1 MEITQDLD
9 AIDSEP
15 FRPLWSADAF
25 DPSTEVGITK
35 YRADVGRGCTLDSL
49 FVNKRS
55 DVLLVS
61 MHGAIQRA
69 TIRLPRFERL
79 RSFLRTEH
87 SSIYFGDPALYLGEK
102 FSLSW
107 FTGWHETNVPHLIAD
122 WVEKAAYASGASKV
136 VFLGSSGGG
145 FASAQ
150 VSSYVPG
157 SAAVVFNPQTV
168 ISAYRPNGS
177 LGYGRG
183 FIRNIMPELTP
194 KAGLASLDA
203 ETDWAAPMRD
213 RGSMIVRY
221 SRPVSNKL
229 LFVQNEMD
237 HSHWQDHYTPFRE
250 ATEGGV
256 NHERIRYEIYTGPE
270 GHSAPPREVF
280 DAALASALGW
290 LDEVEGQQ

>member
-1 MEITQDLD
+1 VEITQDLD
-9 AIDSEP
+9 AIEAEP
-15 FRPLWSADAF
+15 FQPLWSADAF
-25 DPSTEVGITK
+25 DPPSDVGITK
-35 YRADVGRGCTLDSL
+35 YRADVGKGCTLDSL

-87 SSIYFGDPALYLGEK
+87 SSIYFSDPALYLGEK

-107 FTGWHETNVPHLIAD
+107 FTGWRETNVPHLIAD
-122 WVEKAAYASGASKV
+122 WVERAAYASGASKV
-136 VFLGSSGGG
+136 VFVGSSGGG

-157 SAAVVFNPQTV
+157 SVAVAFNPQTV

-194 KAGLASLDA
+194 NGGLASLDG
-203 ETDWAAPMRD
+203 ETDWAAPLRD

-229 LFVQNEMD
+229 LFVQNNKD
-237 HSHWQDHYTPFRE
+237 HSHWVDHYTPFRE
-250 ATEGGV
+250 TTEGGV
-256 NHERIRYEIYTGPE
+256 NKNRIRYVIYAGPE

-280 DAALASALGW
+280 DAALEEALEWIGPSEEQ
-290 LDEVEGQQ
+290 L

>member
-9 AIDSEP
+9 AIDAEP
-15 FRPLWSADAF
+15 FHPLWSADAF
-25 DPSTEVGITK
+25 DPSNEVGITK
-35 YRADVGRGCTLDSL
+35 HRADVGRDCTLDSL

-55 DVLLVS
+55 DVLVVS

-69 TIRLPRFERL
+69 TINLPRFERL
-79 RSFLRTEH
+79 RSFLRTEY

-107 FTGWHETNVPHLIAD
+107 FTGWHETNVPHLIGD
-122 WVEKAAYASGASKV
+122 WVQKAAYASGASKV
-136 VFLGSSGGG
+136 VFVGSSGGG

-150 VSSYVPG
+150 VSSYVPE

-194 KAGLASLDA
+194 EQGLASLDA
-203 ETDWAAPMRD
+203 ETDWAAPMGD

-221 SRPVSNKL
+221 SRPVPNRL
-229 LFVQNEMD
+229 LFVQND
-237 HSHWQDHYTPFRE
+237 HDQSHWIDHYTPFRE
-250 ATEGGV
+250 ATQGGV
-256 NHERIRYEIYTGPE
+256 NEDRIRYTIYTGPE

-280 DAALASALGW
+280 DAALVEALEW
-290 LDEVEGQQ
+290 LDSSEGRR